1 VERPART
8 AAERTGAEGAH
19 RSPEVDAGMP
29 IRCGCVVSWRSCAEP
44 TPDLP
49 SNGTALVTS

>member
-1 VERPART
+1 MERPART